1 MPLGTAMTSTNP
13 AVWPSARHSTAF
25 RVVDS
30 DAGHPTDAG
39 HRAGAADTS
48 TSDPAGTA
56 GTGDPAGVT
65 PAGATEHGRL
75 RKGEASKQR
84 GERTRATIAQAVI
97 DLLGESENP
106 PTAKEIAARAG
117 VSVRL
122 VFHHFEDLDA
132 LYGAVARA
140 QIERHWRAIRPVPP
154 DLPLSKRIDRT
165 VAQRAA
171 LFDAISQV
179 RRRAVVLAAR
189 HRAVAEGLDETNTML
204 RTWLEVTF
212 AEELRAAGHDR
223 RELGAALEA
232 VGSWEMWERLR
243 HVQGLPSAT
252 ARRVVARMLTSVLER

>member
-13 AVWPSARHSTAF
+13 ALWPSAPHSTAF
-25 RVVDS
+25 RVLDA

-48 TSDPAGTA
+48 TSDPASTA